1 MIEYVFLI
9 AFFIITV
16 ANLFACKKGNKKL
29 EHLSKPLLM
38 PFLALY
44 FIFATFTDGTDW
56 LIVLALLFGWTG
68 DIFLMLEN
76 EEKWFM
82 FGMVGFLIGHIF
94 YIIAFLLSI
103 GGHIMSFPLWGI
115 LIIFP
120 VIIILLLTFPRI
132 KDHMGELKIPVYVY
146 MAVILF
152 MHISAIFRLAAF
164 DIFCPCFFLVWI
176 GSILFILS
184 DSLIAVDKFDDN
196 LEISP
201 FYIMLTYILGQF
213 LIAQGIIMTILM

>member
-1 MIEYVFLI
+1 MIEIVFLI
-9 AFFIITV
+9 VFFIVTL
-16 ANLFACKKGNKKL
+16 ANLLSCIKGNKKL
-29 EHLSKPLLM
+29 GHISKPLLM
-38 PFLALY
+38 PVLALY

-56 LIVLALLFGWTG
+56 LIVLALLFGCTG

-94 YIIAFLLSI
+94 YVIAFLLSI
-103 GGHIMSFPLWGI
+103 GGHLMSFPLWGI
-115 LIIFP
+115 LLLFP
-120 VIIILLLTFPRI
+120 YIIILLLIFPRI

-152 MHISAIFRLAAF
+152 MHFSAILRLAAF
-164 DIFCPCFFLVWI
+164 DIFCPCFLLVWI

-184 DSLIAVDKFDDN
+184 DSLLAIDN
-196 LEISP
+196 FNDNIEIPP
-201 FYIMLTYILGQF
+201 FYTMLTYILGQF
-213 LIAQGIIMTILM
+213 LIAQGIIMTILN